1 MRKRQIESPQGS
13 CLTSNPSCSKTS
25 NMSFFSGFARLD
37 DNTVFLTRHG
47 LQFKLFPK
55 LEHLQGPP
63 YANQVMQKGTQAH
76 TAGLYISTSHSGSVF
91 TSSSIL
97 PSPRE
102 YQRIRTSFYSTFSLV
117 IFKTG
122 TDHASKSLQ

>member
-1 MRKRQIESPQGS
+1 M
-13 CLTSNPSCSKTS
+13 
-25 NMSFFSGFARLD
+25 
-37 DNTVFLTRHG
+37 
-47 LQFKLFPK
+47 

-63 YANQVMQKGTQAH
+63 YANQVVQKGTQGH
-76 TAGLYISTSHSGSVF
+76 TAGLYISTSQSGSGF
-91 TSSSIL
+91 TSSLIL

-122 TDHASKSLQ
+122 TDHASKSLQEELEMVARLKTSQCPQIEFYK